1 MLRFVYT
8 VGDSQRVEMPRM
20 DVEVIKGQMVV
31 LEAWYTPTSVIEK
44 NAVIWNFMA
53 SDSKQVSDK
62 CWQQKYTDF
71 STWLLVQQCLFYFV
85 YFWCSHR
92 CSQVLK

>member
-1 MLRFVYT
+1 MYMLQFASI
-8 VGDSQRVEMPRM
+8 VGDSQRVEMPRK

-44 NAVIWNFMA
+44 NTVIWNFDSKHLA
-53 SDSKQVSDK
+53 SDYKQVSDK

-71 STWLLVQQCLFYFV
+71 ST
-85 YFWCSHR
+85 
-92 CSQVLK
+92 